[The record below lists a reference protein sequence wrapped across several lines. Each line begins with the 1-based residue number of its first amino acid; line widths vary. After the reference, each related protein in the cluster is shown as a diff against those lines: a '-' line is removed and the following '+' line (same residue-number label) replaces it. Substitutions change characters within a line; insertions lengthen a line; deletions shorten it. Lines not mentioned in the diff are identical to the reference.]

1 MFKPRKSFWLITFVL
16 VLMIQIAR
24 SDSSLKNAPGLT
36 KLKDVVIYTNEY
48 FHCAFP
54 SVVKRSDGELLVAFR
69 RAPDRRH
76 FGQPGVKHTDPN
88 SHLVMVRSKDGGE
101 SWSTEPEMLYAHP
114 FGGSQDPCMVRLSDN
129 SILCASYG
137 WAVFD
142 PETIAKMT
150 NSSHIGNFAFMGG
163 YLLRSRDGGSSWQGP
178 IVPAS
183 VPEEKMVDIFGKPVP
198 AFNRGA
204 IYEGKNGNL
213 YWAVAS
219 HAGHNAKHNGTH
231 LMISNDK
238 GNTWNYSSPIAWDDK
253 ITFNETSMYETPKGD
268 LIAFMRTE
276 GFDDHACLARS
287 TDGGKSFG
295 KWQDLGF
302 QGHPLHAL
310 RLPDKRVLLV
320 YGYRHAPQGIRC
332 RVLDAECT
340 NAAAAPEMILR
351 EDGSGFDLGYPW
363 STMISRDKVLV
374 TYYFNQHDG
383 PRYIAGTILKI
394 K

>member
-1 MFKPRKSFWLITFVL
+1 MLKRNKVFWLVILSMVL
-16 VLMIQIAR
+16 VSRISR
-24 SDSSLKNAPGLT
+24 SESLPSNPYGLT
-36 KLKDVVIYTNEY
+36 KVKDIVIYTNEN

-54 SVVKRSDGELLVAFR
+54 SVVKRSSGELLVAFR

-76 FGQPGVKHTDPN
+76 FGQPGVTHTDPN
-88 SHLVMVRSKDGGE
+88 SYLVTVRSKDGGE
-101 SWSTEPEMLYAHP
+101 SWSQEPELLFAHP
-114 FGGSQDPCMVRLSDN
+114 FGGSQDPCMVQLNDR

-137 WAVFD
+137 WTLFN
-142 PETIAKMT
+142 PKTIAKMT
-150 NSSHIGNFAFMGG
+150 NSSHIGDFAFMGG
-163 YLLRSRDGGSSWQGP
+163 YLLRSKDGGSSWQGP
-178 IVPAS
+178 IIPAS
-183 VPEEKMVDIFGKPVP
+183 VPEEKVLDIFGKPVP

-204 IYEGKNGNL
+204 MYEGKNGNL

-219 HAGHNAKHNGTH
+219 RVGHDAKHNGTH
-231 LMISNDK
+231 LMISGDK
-238 GNTWNYSSPIAWDDK
+238 GYTWKYSCPIALDDK

-268 LIAFMRTE
+268 LVAFMRSE
-276 GFDDHACLARS
+276 NFDDHACLARS
-287 TDGGKSFG
+287 TDGGKSFE

-302 QGHPLHAL
+302 RGHPLHAL

-332 RVLDAECT
+332 RMLDAECT
-340 NAAAAPEMILR
+340 NAATAPEMILR

-363 STMISRDKVLV
+363 STMISKDKVLV

-394 K
+394 D